1 MLLRTLTAFTL
12 GHSVTLSL
20 AALGLV
26 QLPSAPVELAIA
38 ASIWVVALELAR
50 QDHERS
56 SWAGRRPWLVAGAF
70 GLLHGFGFAG
80 ALAEA
85 GLPAGD
91 IPLALVSFNVG
102 IELGQL
108 AFIAFVL
115 ALRWAL
121 TALPSARLEPVWL
134 GRRLGLAASYVIGV
148 LATYWC
154 LERGSALLRML

>member
-1 MLLRTLTAFTL
+1 M
-12 GHSVTLSL
+12 
-20 AALGLV
+20 
-26 QLPSAPVELAIA
+26 
-38 ASIWVVALELAR
+38 
-50 QDHERS
+50 
-56 SWAGRRPWLVAGAF
+56 F

-91 IPLALVSFNVG
+91 IPLALLSFNVG

-121 TALPSARLEPVWL
+121 TKLLATRVEPVWL
-134 GRRLGLAASYVIGV
+134 GRRLGLAASYLIGI

-154 LERGSALLRML
+154 LERGRDLLLYL